1 MSITDSN
8 DTNTIMFHVDVLC
21 THILSY
27 ISFILCI
34 LVIIYNFYYLKQNP
48 TLKTPKLFITFQLF
62 FMCSFYYLTF
72 IIPLTVVDSSPFKNP
87 YYISFHLNSPNSP
100 SRFFCP
106 LQAIILSSSL
116 LGMLS
121 LNLCIAISSYFTFFK
136 TSLSKYTEIGLCLS
150 SWAIPI
156 IISCCSLFGGG
167 EGRYSMDVEVN
178 LVCWPSSALW
188 RFVYDLVY
196 VVVYFVNL
204 VLIVVIVI
212 KLKMQKGQ
220 ESEDK
225 TSIYKMFFLGSVLLT
240 LCIHTFDFIH
250 SLIANFSYLV
260 WPQKQEEEG
269 NSNIVNMVF
278 VFIRNVL
285 EMFTWVGLMFVYKP
299 KIPDVMSCD
308 EEKRTNESIVN
319 ELLDM

>member
-1 MSITDSN
+1 
-8 DTNTIMFHVDVLC
+8 
-21 THILSY
+21 
-27 ISFILCI
+27 
-34 LVIIYNFYYLKQNP
+34 
-48 TLKTPKLFITFQLF
+48 
-62 FMCSFYYLTF
+62 
-72 IIPLTVVDSSPFKNP
+72 
-87 YYISFHLNSPNSP
+87 
-100 SRFFCP
+100 
-106 LQAIILSSSL
+106 
-116 LGMLS
+116 
-121 LNLCIAISSYFTFFK
+121 
-136 TSLSKYTEIGLCLS
+136 
-150 SWAIPI
+150 
-156 IISCCSLFGGG
+156 
-167 EGRYSMDVEVN
+167 MDVEVN

-196 VVVYFVNL
+196 LIVYFVNL

-212 KLKMQKGQ
+212 KLKLQKGQ
-220 ESEDK
+220 ELEE
-225 TSIYKMFFLGSVLLT
+225 IYKIFFLGSMLLT

-260 WPQKQEEEG
+260 WPQKQNEEG

-299 KIPDVMSCD
+299 KIPDAMSCD